1 MKSDVLTGVR
11 EQTVLI
17 QHILDNQSVK
27 DCYNYFM
34 NNLLNAAVENSSF
47 QQGIYCYGLA
57 SLFYK
62 LEMYSE
68 ALNYSRKARGYF
80 LQHAKDDPFSMNF
93 MLWEILELGYIYC
106 CLGDYKNAKAMKD
119 DYERL
124 YQGDSPLL
132 NHHYCL
138 LKIRLLQ
145 LDDSLRHNFNE
156 VFRLFELKDNVII
169 SRHYMEYLQ
178 IFDYIIT
185 DGPASLT
192 KQLLDHIRYF
202 IEAGAPKRAVRK
214 YWAAVTEY
222 YKQLGDM
229 RLFEEAFL
237 MYEAAT
243 KSREDK
249 YRRARLDTI
258 HNEEQ
263 IFNQQ
268 DLLNQLEN
276 KVNSLKK
283 VSQTDTLTGLANRY
297 LLDEYGNEIFQ
308 KAQENKQDLGII
320 IIDIDH
326 FKHYNDTYGHMVGDQ
341 CLTLVGQVMKEVF
354 DRHFIARYGGDEF
367 IAVFIN
373 HSADEV
379 IECAEKLKQLLKE
392 RTFITVD
399 GEPFAESI
407 TVSQGIVCR
416 IPDTGHTWTD
426 FLHSADNALYE
437 CKKTSRNSIK
447 FLSESESK

>member
-34 NNLLNAAVENSSF
+34 NNLLNAAVESSSF
-47 QQGIYCYGLA
+47 QQGVYCYGLA

-68 ALNYSRKARGYF
+68 ALDYSRKARGYF
-80 LQHAKDDPFSMNF
+80 LQRANDDPFSMDF
-93 MLWEILELGYIYC
+93 MLWEMLELGYIYC
-106 CLGDYKNAKAMKD
+106 SLGDYQSAKAMKD
-119 DYERL
+119 DYESL
-124 YQGDSPLL
+124 QKGDSPLFY
-132 NHHYCL
+132 HHYCL
-138 LKIRLLQ
+138 LKARLSQ

-156 VFRLFELKDNVII
+156 VFRLFELEDNVII
-169 SRHYMEYLQ
+169 SRHYIEYLQ
-178 IFDYIIT
+178 LFDYIIT
-185 DGPASLT
+185 EGPDSLT
-192 KQLLDHIRYF
+192 KQLLDHVRYF
-202 IEAGAPKRAVRK
+202 IEAGAPKRAIRK

-222 YKQLGDM
+222 YKHLGDM
-229 RLFEEAFL
+229 KQFEEAFL
-237 MYEAAT
+237 MYEEAT

-283 VSQTDTLTGLANRY
+283 VSQTDPLTGLANRY

-308 KAQENKQDLGII
+308 KAQESKQNLGII

-354 DRHFIARYGGDEF
+354 AKHFIARCGGDEF
-367 IAVFIN
+367 IALFIN
-373 HSADEV
+373 QSADEV
-379 IECAEKLKQLLKE
+379 IKCAEELKQALKE
-392 RTFITVD
+392 KTFITVD
-399 GEPFAESI
+399 GKPFAESI
-407 TVSQGIVCR
+407 TVSQGIVCQ
-416 IPDTGHTWTD
+416 IPEISYTWTD
-426 FLHSADNALYE
+426 FLHYADNALYT
-437 CKKTSRNSIK
+437 CKKTSRDSIK